1 MSEIFHPADPMESQA
16 ECIAPA
22 DASPDATPAAE
33 ERPEESAGEAG
44 EHPPEVP
51 PEPTPEQL
59 AAAGPLLRLGIALF
73 DCLDT
78 YTCEQGSTRMN
89 LRALR
94 LLYELSLNE
103 AHSMSMHVLSKLLC
117 IQRQQLSRLVTD
129 MEYIGFAKRN
139 REKRDAYA
147 IFVDLTPAGLAY
159 VQAGGCRLAAKLA
172 EASPEQLAAAL
183 DACALLEPL
192 FDPDC
197 MTDRPR
203 KPVFRPVR

>member
-33 ERPEESAGEAG
+33 ECPEESAGEAR

-78 YTCEQGSTRMN
+78 YTPFRRLPFAPVAHTPGRPPSPPPS
-89 LRALR
+89 ALPLKR
-94 LLYELSLNE
+94 LCRHH
-103 AHSMSMHVLSKLLC
+103 APTGRIRPDKPVPHPHPGHPRVF
-117 IQRQQLSRLVTD
+117 TP
-129 MEYIGFAKRN
+129 
-139 REKRDAYA
+139 
-147 IFVDLTPAGLAY
+147 DLT
-159 VQAGGCRLAAKLA
+159 RL
-172 EASPEQLAAAL
+172 
-183 DACALLEPL
+183 
-192 FDPDC
+192 
-197 MTDRPR
+197 R
-203 KPVFRPVR
+203 